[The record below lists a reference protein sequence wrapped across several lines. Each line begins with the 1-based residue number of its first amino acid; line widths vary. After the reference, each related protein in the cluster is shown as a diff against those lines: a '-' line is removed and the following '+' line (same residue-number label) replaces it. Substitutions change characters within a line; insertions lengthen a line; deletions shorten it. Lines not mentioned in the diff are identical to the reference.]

1 MMQQVFNFINLCLFS
16 SCVYYIKKTEAC
28 PCPEVEKSKRQYILL
43 FSYFMI
49 LYMGIA
55 LLFGKSFINFLLRFP
70 VLFILALS
78 VTFGIL
84 VWAIFTL
91 QHIAVLRKCKCP
103 ESIVED
109 MLKIYATIE
118 LIINSI
124 AILLVGMGIYQYT
137 ISTADERK
145 LFRNILA
152 SSAKNAYK

>member
-1 MMQQVFNFINLCLFS
+1 MIQQVFNFINLCLFL
-16 SCVYYIKKTEAC
+16 SCAYYIKKTEAC

-70 VLFILALS
+70 VIFILAPS
-78 VTFGIL
+78 VVVGIFI
-84 VWAIFTL
+84 WAIFTL
-91 QHIAVLRKCKCP
+91 QHIAALRKCKCP

-124 AILLVGMGIYQYT
+124 AILILGMGIYQYSV
-137 ISTADERK
+137 STANERK
-145 LFRNILA
+145 LFRNIIT